1 MKKNRMLNKILIIIT
16 LILITLSIIGIGLVL
31 FSNFKE
37 KSVGEKIKFISLYL
51 ILIASIIS
59 IFIFTRL
66 FNDRGT
72 ISDIRTELEEAD
84 SENELVR
91 QSIVDA
97 ESSIRAG
104 RESIDD
110 SRGTLEEL
118 RQSIR
123 ENEEILRRIGEQ
135 KTQ

>member
-1 MKKNRMLNKILIIIT
+1 MLNKFLIIIT

-37 KSVGEKIKFISLYL
+37 KTVCEKIKFISLYL
-51 ILIASIIS
+51 VLIASVIS
-59 IFIFTRL
+59 IFVFTRL

-72 ISDIRTELEEAD
+72 VSDIRTELEEAD
-84 SENELVR
+84 SKNESIR
-91 QSIVDA
+91 QSITDA
-97 ESSIRAG
+97 ETTIRAG
-104 RESIDD
+104 RESVED
-110 SRGTLEEL
+110 SRRELEEL

-123 ENEEILRRIGEQ
+123 ENEEILRSIGEQ

>member
-1 MKKNRMLNKILIIIT
+1 MKKNRMLNKILVIIT

-37 KSVGEKIKFISLYL
+37 KTVGEKIKFISLYL
-51 ILIASIIS
+51 ILIASVIS
-59 IFIFTRL
+59 IFVFTRL

-72 ISDIRTELEEAD
+72 VSDIRTELEEAD
-84 SENELVR
+84 SENESIR

-97 ESSIRAG
+97 ESSIRTG
-104 RESIDD
+104 RESVED
-110 SRGTLEEL
+110 SRRELEEL

-123 ENEEILRRIGEQ
+123 ENEEILRSIGEQ
-135 KTQ
+135 KAQ